1 MGEVNY
7 RYSTKNENR
16 IKDAVDYILDKD
28 YGSTIPF
35 GLLADIMRYNIE
47 DEQEEKKFK
56 STMGR
61 VKNIL
66 VDSGYILKTITGIGY
81 YILKPKH
88 ISSYCYRTY
97 IDRTKRLLEKSERV
111 LQHVDRTELS
121 DIRKKEHEEMSELNR
136 EMYGDIGLIVES
148 SEYGK
153 NRAYYNS
160 LKDEDENGANK
171 DTETM

>member
-16 IKDAVDYILDKD
+16 IKDACDYILDKD
-28 YGSTIPF
+28 YGSTISF
-35 GLLADIMRYNIE
+35 SQLAKIMRFNID
-47 DEQEEKKFK
+47 DEQEERKFK

-66 VDSGYILKTITGIGY
+66 IDSGYVLKTITGVGY

-97 IDRTKRLLEKSERV
+97 VDRTKRLLEKSERV
-111 LQHVDRTELS
+111 LSHVDRTELTEV
-121 DIRKKEHEEMSELNR
+121 RKKEHKEMIELNR
-136 EMYGDIGLIVES
+136 DLYNEIGLVVEG
-148 SEYGK
+148 SEYGQ

-160 LKDEDENGANK
+160 LED
-171 DTETM
+171 

>member
-1 MGEVNY
+1 MIEVNY

-16 IKDAVDYILDKD
+16 IKDACDYILDKD
-28 YGSTIPF
+28 YGSTIEF
-35 GLLADIMRYNIE
+35 TKLAEIMRFNIE
-47 DEQEEKKFK
+47 DEKEERRFK
-56 STMGR
+56 SVMAR

-66 VDSGYILKTITGIGY
+66 IDSGYVLKTITGVGY

-97 IDRTKRLLEKSERV
+97 VDRTKRLLEKSERV
-111 LQHVDRTELS
+111 LRHVDKTELS
-121 DIRKKEHEEMSELNR
+121 DIRLKEHREMTELNQ
-136 EMYGDIGLIVES
+136 ELYGEIGLVVEG

-160 LKDEDENGANK
+160 LKD
-171 DTETM
+171 

>member
-1 MGEVNY
+1 MREVNY
-7 RYSTKNENR
+7 RYRTKNEER

-28 YGSTIPF
+28 YGSTILF
-35 GLLADIMRYNIE
+35 GTLAEIMRFNIQ
-47 DEQEEKKFK
+47 DEQEEKRFK
-56 STMGR
+56 SVMGR

-66 VDSGYILKTITGIGY
+66 VDSGYILKTITGVGY

-97 IDRTKRLLEKSERV
+97 VDRTKRLLEKSERV
-111 LQHVDRTELS
+111 LKHVDQTELS
-121 DIRKKEHEEMSELNR
+121 DIRKKEHSEMTDLNR
-136 EMYGDIGLIVES
+136 ELYGEIGLVVEA

-160 LKDEDENGANK
+160 LED
-171 DTETM
+171 

>member
-1 MGEVNY
+1 MEVNF
-7 RYSTKNENR
+7 RYKNTKNENR
-16 IKDAVDYILDKD
+16 IKDAVDYILDMN

-35 GLLADIMRYNIE
+35 GLLADIMRYNIQ

-56 STMGR
+56 NTMSR

-66 VDSGYILKTITGIGY
+66 VDSGYILKTITGVGY

-97 IDRTKRLLEKSERV
+97 VDRTKRLLEKSERV
-111 LQHVDRTELS
+111 LKHIDRTVLS
-121 DIRKKEHEEMSELNR
+121 DIRKKEHKEMMELNR
-136 EMYGDIGLIVES
+136 DIYGEIGLIVEG
-148 SEYGK
+148 SEYGR

-160 LKDEDENGANK
+160 LKDEDEYEGNK
-171 DTETM
+171 GTETM

>member
-16 IKDAVDYILDKD
+16 IKDACDYILDKE

-35 GLLADIMRYNIE
+35 GTLADIMRYNIQ

-66 VDSGYILKTITGIGY
+66 VDSGYILKTITGVGY

-97 IDRTKRLLEKSERV
+97 VDRTKRLLEKSERV
-111 LQHVDRTELS
+111 LKHVDRTELS
-121 DIRKKEHEEMSELNR
+121 DIRKKEHEEMQSLNQEL
-136 EMYGDIGLIVES
+136 YGEIGLVVES
-148 SEYGK
+148 SDYGK
-153 NRAYYNS
+153 NRSYYDS
-160 LKDEDENGANK
+160 LKD
-171 DTETM
+171 